1 MRPTV
6 LIAPGVPLLLLHSGA
21 AVAAGSVDPT
31 AAAAAAQEPAPPDG
45 LAYVAKQTTRTMKL
59 HPNTSTYP
67 DVVDQAG
74 PCSGPGGLCL
84 W

>member
-1 MRPTV
+1 MGPTM
-6 LIAPGVPLLLLHSGA
+6 LIAAGVPLLLLHSA
-21 AVAAGSVDPT
+21 AVAASVDPT
-31 AAAAAAQEPAPPDG
+31 AAAAAAQQPAAPPDG

>member
-1 MRPTV
+1 MR
-6 LIAPGVPLLLLHSGA
+6 IAAGVPLLLLHSGA
-21 AVAAGSVDPT
+21 VLAVDGADPT
-31 AAAAAAQEPAPPDG
+31 AAAAAQEPAAPPDG
-45 LAYVAKQTTRTMKL
+45 LAYVAKQTSRTMKL

>member
-1 MRPTV
+1 M
-6 LIAPGVPLLLLHSGA
+6 LIAAGVPLLLLHSVA
-21 AVAAGSVDPT
+21 AAAGSVDPT
-31 AAAAAAQEPAPPDG
+31 ATAAAAQPAPPDG
-45 LAYVAKQTTRTMKL
+45 LAYVAKQTSRTMKL